1 MAKLEFLVGSYTDR
15 EAQGIYHV
23 LLPDGSMEKAEVTLF
38 AQARNPSWISLS
50 PDKSVLLAIEEI
62 GADTRPQLLRYEI
75 GDCNQTRRTSATLR
89 GSHPCHIGLHP
100 SLPLAVTSHYGDGS
114 ASLWHYGDPE
124 EEPRL
129 LQHLQYSGTGP
140 VASRQAS
147 SHAHFSLFLENGN
160 CLAVV
165 DLGCDAIHFYDFDPR
180 SLKLAERQHL
190 HLSPGSGPRH
200 MVSVKDTLFIAG
212 ELDERVHA
220 VKKERDSYQVVGCF
234 AAFEESVH
242 DEGSVSAIRAS
253 IDGRYLYV
261 AGRRQNAIAWM
272 AIDETCHLRRCGQV
286 GSGGLKPRDFSFDT
300 DGHHVIVAN
309 QESDTVALFKVDI
322 DSGHL
327 GEVEG
332 QFHIHRPSCLVWL
345 PCDLSP

>member
-1 MAKLEFLVGSYTDR
+1 MAKLEFLVGSYTNR

-62 GADTRPQLLRYEI
+62 GADKRPQLLRYEI

-114 ASLWHYGDPE
+114 ASLWHYGVPE

-165 DLGCDAIHFYDFDPR
+165 DLGDDAIHFYDFDPR
-180 SLKLAERQHL
+180 SLKLVERQHL
-190 HLSPGSGPRH
+190 RLSPGSGPRH
-200 MVSVKDTLFIAG
+200 MVSVRDTLFIAG
-212 ELDERVHA
+212 ELDERVHV
-220 VKKERDSYQVVGCF
+220 VKKKRDGYRAVGCF
-234 AAFEESVH
+234 AAFEDSVD
-242 DEGSVSAIRAS
+242 DEGSVSAIRTS

-272 AIDETCHLRRCGQV
+272 AIDETGHLRRSGQV
-286 GSGGLKPRDFSFDT
+286 ASGGAKPRDFSFDAT
-300 DGHHVIVAN
+300 GNHMILAN
-309 QESDTVALFKVDI
+309 QGSNTVSLFKIDI
-322 DSGHL
+322 ASGRL
-327 GEVEG
+327 VEIEG
-332 QFHIHRPSCLVWL
+332 QFDIHRPSCFAWL
-345 PCDLSP
+345 